1 MSQRGKYGK
10 WSETSMQ
17 EALNAYENNVAGL
30 NEIARSYKV
39 PKATLKRRID
49 DTNKNV
55 HGCEKKFGRSTDL
68 PLEIENEI
76 VNHVLELERSLFGIT
91 RNDLRKLAYDVAEAN
106 GILHRFKNG
115 KAGKKWY
122 YCFMS
127 RHKELSL
134 RQPEPTS
141 AARATGFN
149 KEKVKAFFDCLTSL
163 YNEYNFS
170 PSCIYNVDETGL
182 STVQRPQKII
192 AQKGKHQIG
201 ALTSGE
207 RGVNTTCVCCLNA
220 AGNYV
225 PPMLIFKR
233 IRFKDELKA
242 GAPPGTEFAC
252 SESGWITSELFVKW
266 LQHFI
271 SFAKP
276 STDRKVLLIL
286 DGHTTHTKNLEAI
299 LLARK
304 HGIVSALL
312 GEAYAKAA
320 SVGNAL
326 SGFAKCG
333 IWPLDPNLFDDSEYV
348 CLSTST
354 SSTTS
359 FKNQVNSEITEEV
372 IQSASQLTNIDY
384 SNPLASTSTSCLLNT
399 KGKSSS
405 ELPKRKSVSEVSPVP
420 ILKRKSRNLALPS
433 TTIITDSPYKNDLEK
448 KQLKKIDASSATR
461 NVFSS
466 AKATSKGKS
475 SKLDNKR
482 PITKRR
488 SLQHGTSSE
497 SESEDEDCLCLVCLF
512 PYSKSNPGEE
522 WIQCR
527 ICKKWSHLKCISGK
541 NVNFYECINCE
552 SSSDSD

>member
-30 NEIARSYKV
+30 NEIARRYKV

-304 HGIVSALL
+304 HGIVMLSLPSHTTHRLQPCDVSFFKPLNSYYNQAADKWLRTNPSQNITQFQVSALL

-333 IWPLDPNLFDDSEYV
+333 IWPLDPNVFDDSEYV

-359 FKNQVNSEITEEV
+359 FKNQVNSEIYEEV

-384 SNPLASTSTSCLLNT
+384 YYYICFRS
-399 KGKSSS
+399 
-405 ELPKRKSVSEVSPVP
+405 
-420 ILKRKSRNLALPS
+420 
-433 TTIITDSPYKNDLEK
+433 ITCAHFEK
-448 KQLKKIDASSATR
+448 KIA
-461 NVFSS
+461 
-466 AKATSKGKS
+466 
-475 SKLDNKR
+475 
-482 PITKRR
+482 
-488 SLQHGTSSE
+488 
-497 SESEDEDCLCLVCLF
+497 
-512 PYSKSNPGEE
+512 
-522 WIQCR
+522 
-527 ICKKWSHLKCISGK
+527 
-541 NVNFYECINCE
+541 
-552 SSSDSD
+552 